1 MAHQQHSTQAPLLG
15 EFRFPKESS
24 LVFGEVWQMVQQP
37 HFQELS
43 AWAQWEKFHET
54 LFQTIQKVQTP
65 AFLLPELLDL
75 YYRIQQKRCFHRAP
89 AFVHFE
95 FWLNHFSGLSW
106 EEERQLRGKIVGKYL
121 PREAFQVFF
130 PLGMQRIYPGSHFV
144 VAHLSPDVDTM
155 TASFW
160 GWMDAFGAK
169 IGLAQHL
176 WILPGGPPDSAFTQ
190 CFSEIVGRGVWDG
203 LATTQPRL
211 TLKAMDLLT
220 RKGLIQ
226 KSGSCLTVEIDH
238 AAEKQA
244 VILVD
249 SEGYYLGDWRSSDI
263 EPVGQVTLLFKS
275 VIRWFGSH
283 YLGEVIS
290 FMAAPKVSKEDF
302 LARGQLLLQLSV
314 QDSAPFLDFEDKQ
327 KTQLHLLL
335 QVGLK
340 IPEGAHASFEKLFT
354 SLVELGAEGIAPF
367 LDVGQKEL
375 ADLFTEKG
383 DLKEERGFIFRCLET
398 MRQKLDRAVLSAR
411 NFMERLDLAILIQ
424 RHVLLQPPSYIRLTS
439 DVEEMREKMGHHP
452 SLTVV
457 HAETEEKLFPMG
469 VVWADVL
476 SQRSLGTV
484 SFRDFSNPD
493 EAKMAPYLDV
503 ISVVDHHKSALKTSS
518 IPTVLV
524 GDAQSCN
531 VLLAEESFHLN
542 DRYGVG
548 GLSREGVK
556 KQLQERFNPNFSSL
570 SLRLMQR
577 LLQRQMVYEEGSPY
591 YVHREREFAEYLTFL
606 YAILDD
612 TDLLSK
618 VSDRDVWAV
627 AHLLNRLKSLSLE
640 QETEVVQL
648 QDLPKDSQFAKAAAE
663 RLLKDPDLY
672 SLYRSVYAMREKEVA
687 ESLQACVDRGDN
699 RLFADT
705 KELNGCARVGQ
716 IKLFSCHFP
725 EFLSHVTALQKAWLQ
740 ASQEAAL
747 LNPELVL
754 HIQMISTIPSAEDVY
769 SGGKKPYPHRDE
781 MWIYLSQTRGALD
794 VLQHFLSSFR
804 RALKSRKE
812 VVVQLL
818 GEKAMHWEPVFREYF
833 DVEIAGGPDSF
844 PQGMALARLRF
855 AAGRFNSRK
864 SAVSVHLPSTIPA

>member
-1 MAHQQHSTQAPLLG
+1 MAYLQNNTHTPLLG

-24 LVFGEVWQMVQQP
+24 PVFGDVWQMMKQP
-37 HFQELS
+37 AFQEIS
-43 AWAQWEKFHET
+43 ARAQWEKFHEL
-54 LFQTIQKVQTP
+54 LFQAIQKVVTP
-65 AFLLPELLDL
+65 AFLLPELLGL
-75 YYRIQQKRCFHRAP
+75 YCRIQQEQLFHRSP

-95 FWLNHFSGLSW
+95 FWLNHFSGLSM
-106 EEERQLRGKIVGKYL
+106 EEERRLRGKIVGKYL
-121 PREAFQVFF
+121 PREAFQGFF
-130 PLGMQRIYPGSHFV
+130 PVGMQRIYPGSHFV

-176 WILPGGPPDSAFTQ
+176 WILPGGPPASAFTQ
-190 CFSEIVGRGVWDG
+190 CFSERIGEGIFDR
-203 LATTQPRL
+203 LATTQPL
-211 TLKAMDLLT
+211 MTLKAMDLLT

-226 KSGSCLTVEIDH
+226 KAGSCLTVEIDH
-238 AAEKQA
+238 TSEKQA

-263 EPVGQVTLLFKS
+263 ELVGQVTLLFKA

-290 FMAAPKVSKEDF
+290 FMAAPKVSKDIF
-302 LARGQLLLQLSV
+302 LTHCRSLLQLSI
-314 QDSAPFLDFEDKQ
+314 QDTAPFLDFEEKQ
-327 KTQLHLLL
+327 KKQLHLLL

-340 IPEGAHASFEKLFT
+340 IAEGVRASFEKLFMACM
-354 SLVELGAEGIAPF
+354 ELGAEDIAPF
-367 LDVGQKEL
+367 IEGGQKEL
-375 ADLFTEKG
+375 EALFTETG
-383 DLKEERGFIFRCLET
+383 DLKEERSFIFGCLER
-398 MRQKLDRAVLSAR
+398 MRQKLDGAVLSAR
-411 NFMERLDLAILIQ
+411 NFMERLDLAILIK
-424 RHVLLQPPSYIRLTS
+424 HDVLLQPPSYIRLTS

-457 HAETEEKLFPMG
+457 YAETEEKLVPMG
-469 VVWADVL
+469 LVSADVL
-476 SQRSLGTV
+476 FQRNLGTV

-493 EAKMAPYLDV
+493 EAKMAAYLDV
-503 ISVVDHHKSALKTSS
+503 ISVVDHHKSTFKTSS
-518 IPTVLV
+518 IPAVLV

-531 VLLAEESFHLN
+531 VLLAEESFRLN

-548 GLSREGVK
+548 GMSREGVN
-556 KQLQERFNPNFSSL
+556 KQLQEALQTNCSS
-570 SLRLMQR
+570 SHPRMIQR
-577 LLQRQMVYEEGSPY
+577 LLQRQMVYEEGGPY

-640 QETEVVQL
+640 QEVEVIQL
-648 QDLPKDSQFAKAAAE
+648 QDLPKDGLFAKTAAE
-663 RLLKDPDLY
+663 RLLKHPDLY
-672 SLYRSVYAMREKEVA
+672 SLYRNVYAMREKEVA
-687 ESLQACVDRGDN
+687 ESVQACVDRGDL

-716 IKLFSCHFP
+716 IKLFSSHFP
-725 EFLSHVTALQKAWLQ
+725 EFLSHLDSLQKAWMQ
-740 ASQEAAL
+740 VSQEAAIR
-747 LNPELVL
+747 NPELLL

-769 SGGKKPYPHRDE
+769 SGRKKPHSHQDE
-781 MWIYLSQTRGALD
+781 MWISLPETRGAVD
-794 VLQHFLSSFR
+794 VLQHFLSSFS

-812 VVVQLL
+812 VVVHLL
-818 GEKAMHWEPVFREYF
+818 GEKASGWEPVFREYV
-833 DVEIAGGPDSF
+833 DVEGADRPALLPKGFG
-844 PQGMALARLRF
+844 LARLRF

-864 SAVSVHLPSTIPA
+864 SAVSVHLPSTTPA